1 MRVLAR
7 HWLPFVLIAILLAV
21 LVVALAPHASRSR
34 LDELPVAREVATGLG
49 LVFWVLIGA
58 LIMLIVVR
66 YHLPRVAPVRIQQ
79 DPRGR

>member
-1 MRVLAR
+1 
-7 HWLPFVLIAILLAV
+7 VLIAILLAV
-21 LVVALAPHASRSR
+21 LVVALAPQESRSR
-34 LDELPVAREVATGLG
+34 LDYLRVACEVATGLG

-66 YHLPRVAPVRIQQ
+66 YHACRVAPVRIQQ